1 MAIAQSSITEI
12 AEVLSIDFNE
22 YLQDTYGLALNELL
36 ADAASNFIEAELG
49 EVEDDLFYDLA
60 LALMDRAAFN

>member
-1 MAIAQSSITEI
+1 MAISQSSVQEI

-36 ADAASNFIEAELG
+36 ADAANNFIDGELG
-49 EVEDDLFYDLA
+49 EVDDDLFYDLA
-60 LALMDRAAFN
+60 LALMDRATLS

>member
-1 MAIAQSSITEI
+1 MAIAQSSVQEI
-12 AEVLSIDFNE
+12 AEVLSVDFNE

-36 ADAASNFIEAELG
+36 ATAANNFIDAELG

-60 LALMDRAAFN
+60 LALMDRASFN